1 MEKYIELLKKYNL
14 SFAKEAFYVL
24 LNCIDNNIDTYDELV
39 VAFEDRDDYEELK
52 SDYQKFYYF
61 MKDYF
66 NSMDINKDM
75 MLHYKVIEL
84 VDIILDNNPEELQA
98 DLKMFISNVIDMV
111 FFKYGLNISIYNSNE
126 EIKKYLLEKIKD
138 ERIVNLL
145 VLLLLADT
153 SLSEKN
159 IDSIPEE
166 EFENIISSIILISI
180 YICKSE
186 EKNSGKDS
194 KTDSRG

>member
-14 SFAKEAFYVL
+14 SFAKEVFYVL
-24 LNCIDNNIDTYDELV
+24 LNCIDNTIDTYDELV

-186 EKNSGKDS
+186 EKK
-194 KTDSRG
+194 

>member
-1 MEKYIELLKKYNL
+1 MEEYIELLKKYNL
-14 SFAKEAFYVL
+14 SFAKEVFYVL
-24 LNCIDNNIDTYDELV
+24 LNCIDNTIDTYKELV
-39 VAFEDRDDYEELK
+39 VAFEERDDYEELK
-52 SDYQKFYYF
+52 NDYQKFYYF

-75 MLHYKVIEL
+75 MLHHKVIEL

-111 FFKYGLNISIYNSNE
+111 FFRYGLNISEYNSNE
-126 EIKKYLLEKIKD
+126 EIKNYLLEQIKD

-145 VLLLLADT
+145 ILLLLADT
-153 SLSEKN
+153 SLGEKN
-159 IDSIPEE
+159 IEFIPEE

-186 EKNSGKDS
+186 EKK
-194 KTDSRG
+194 